1 MITNETYRYF
11 KSIIP
16 SHVCEDIIRLGLSK
30 TNIVGSTGSILAS
43 DLCEADLIDL
53 KKHRNSNIAWLD
65 GEWIYKWVRP
75 YIIAANKQSGWD
87 YTYNTVENFQFTIYN
102 ENQFYDWHA
111 DYHPSQIDNTGVRK
125 ISLSISLSDPKDYE
139 GGSLEFIVEDT
150 PEKRRP
156 IVCNE
161 LTPRGSMV
169 VFPSFV
175 MHKVNPVTKGT
186 RYSLVMWH
194 RGPKWK

>member
-1 MITNETYRYF
+1 MITNETYRYY

-30 TNIVGSTGSILAS
+30 TNIVGSTGSISAS

-65 GEWIYKWVRP
+65 
-75 YIIAANKQSGWD
+75 
-87 YTYNTVENFQFTIYN
+87 
-102 ENQFYDWHA
+102 WHA
-111 DYHPSQIDNTGVRK
+111 DYHPSQIDNAGVRK

-186 RYSLVMWH
+186 RYCLVMWH